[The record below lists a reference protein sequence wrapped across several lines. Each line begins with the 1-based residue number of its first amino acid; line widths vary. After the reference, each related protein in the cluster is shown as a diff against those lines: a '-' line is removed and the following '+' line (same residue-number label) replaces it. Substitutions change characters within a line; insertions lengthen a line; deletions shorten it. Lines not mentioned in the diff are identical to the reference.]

1 MLQLLIGLALFLGI
15 HSLQSLAPQ
24 VRENSMARW
33 GALGFK
39 AVYAAVAVLG
49 LYLLVQGYGQA
60 RLDPVVLWTPPR
72 GMQHATILLMWVAMV
87 LLVASY
93 VPGNQIK
100 AKLRHP
106 MTLSVKVWALGH
118 LLSNGNLADV
128 LLFGGFL
135 AWSVLGATTVG
146 AQLFTTADAAAAR
159 TTLSAPAVPI
169 TSAGAGQFVIINPG
183 LGVGVTLPAGGQ
195 WAAFALRYGDGTSWP
210 FGTYDG
216 NTTSPAVAAGG
227 TVIGA
232 ALSDRFWLGFA
243 WRVS

>member
-1 MLQLLIGLALFLGI
+1 MHFLTHFSDKGFDMLHLLIGLLLFLGM
-15 HSLQSLAPQ
+15 HSLYSLAPQ
-24 VRENSMARW
+24 LRQNAITRW

-39 AVYAAVAVLG
+39 GVYSAVSLLG
-49 LYLLVQGYGQA
+49 LYWLVQGYGQA
-60 RLDPVVLWTPPR
+60 RLDPVLLWTPPR

-135 AWSVLGATTVG
+135 IWAVLVFRAARKRDRQNLHTAPEGKLLSTLLTVVLGT
-146 AQLFTTADAAAAR
+146 
-159 TTLSAPAVPI
+159 
-169 TSAGAGQFVIINPG
+169 
-183 LGVGVTLPAGGQ
+183 GV
-195 WAAFALRYGDGTSWP
+195 WAAFLMGGLHLWLVGVLP
-210 FGTYDG
+210 FTR
-216 NTTSPAVAAGG
+216 AA
-227 TVIGA
+227 
-232 ALSDRFWLGFA
+232 
-243 WRVS
+243 

>member
-1 MLQLLIGLALFLGI
+1 MVQLLFGLVLFLGI
-15 HSLQSLAPQ
+15 HSLQSLAPR
-24 VRENSMARW
+24 VRQQAIARW

-39 AVYAAVAVLG
+39 GVYTLISLLG

-87 LLVASY
+87 LLVATY

-128 LLFGGFL
+128 ILFGGFL
-135 AWSVLGATTVG
+135 VWSVLV
-146 AQLFTTADAAAAR
+146 FRAAR
-159 TTLSAPAVPI
+159 QRDRQSRSSAPEGKLLGTLLAVLVG
-169 TSAGAGQFVIINPG
+169 T
-183 LGVGVTLPAGGQ
+183 GV
-195 WAAFALRYGDGTSWP
+195 WAAFLMGGLHLWLVGVVP
-210 FGTYDG
+210 FTR
-216 NTTSPAVAAGG
+216 AG
-227 TVIGA
+227 
-232 ALSDRFWLGFA
+232 
-243 WRVS
+243 

>member
-24 VRENSMARW
+24 MRQNGIDRW

-39 AVYAAVAVLG
+39 AVYAAVSVLG
-49 LYLLVQGYGQA
+49 LYLLV
-60 RLDPVVLWTPPR
+60 R
-72 GMQHATILLMWVAMV
+72 GMQHATILLMWLSMV
-87 LLVASY
+87 LLLASY

-135 AWSVLGATTVG
+135 IWSVLV
-146 AQLFTTADAAAAR
+146 FRAAR
-159 TTLSAPAVPI
+159 QRDRQSLHSAPEGKLVSTLI
-169 TSAGAGQFVIINPG
+169 TVV
-183 LGVGVTLPAGGQ
+183 LGTGI
-195 WAAFALRYGDGTSWP
+195 WAAFLMGGLHLWLVGVMP
-210 FGTYDG
+210 FTR
-216 NTTSPAVAAGG
+216 AG
-227 TVIGA
+227 
-232 ALSDRFWLGFA
+232 
-243 WRVS
+243 

>member
-1 MLQLLIGLALFLGI
+1 MLQLLIGLGLFLGI

-24 VRENSMARW
+24 MRQNGLARW

-72 GMQHATILLMWVAMV
+72 GMQHTTILLMWVAMV
-87 LLVASY
+87 LLVATY
-93 VPGNQIK
+93 VPANQIK

-135 AWSVLGATTVG
+135 VWSVLV
-146 AQLFTTADAAAAR
+146 FRAAR
-159 TTLSAPAVPI
+159 KRDRQNLHSAPEGKLLGTLLAVVVG
-169 TSAGAGQFVIINPG
+169 TGVWTAFLMGG
-183 LGVGVTLPAGGQ
+183 LHVWLVGVMPFTRAGG
-195 WAAFALRYGDGTSWP
+195 
-210 FGTYDG
+210 
-216 NTTSPAVAAGG
+216 
-227 TVIGA
+227 
-232 ALSDRFWLGFA
+232 
-243 WRVS
+243 

>member
-1 MLQLLIGLALFLGI
+1 MDSGVSECSCVFIRTRHKGFDMLQLLIGLALFLGI

-49 LYLLVQGYGQA
+49 LYLLVQGYSQA
-60 RLDPVVLWTPPR
+60 RLEPVVLWTPPR

-87 LLVASY
+87 LLVATY

-106 MTLSVKVWALGH
+106 MTLSVKVWALAH

-128 LLFGGFL
+128 LLFGSFL
-135 AWSVLGATTVG
+135 LWAVLSFRAARQRDRAMNTGYAPGTAAGTGVAVVVG
-146 AQLFTTADAAAAR
+146 A
-159 TTLSAPAVPI
+159 
-169 TSAGAGQFVIINPG
+169 
-183 LGVGVTLPAGGQ
+183 
-195 WAAFALRYGDGTSWP
+195 
-210 FGTYDG
+210 
-216 NTTSPAVAAGG
+216 VAWG
-227 TVIGA
+227 
-232 ALSDRFWLGFA
+232 GFA
-243 WRVS
+243 FWAHAWLIGVAPLAR

>member
-1 MLQLLIGLALFLGI
+1 MLSLVFGLVLFLGI
-15 HSLQSLAPQ
+15 HSLQSSAPQ
-24 VRENSMARW
+24 VRQNGIARW

-39 AVYAAVAVLG
+39 AVYSAVAVLG

-93 VPGNQIK
+93 VPDNQIK

-135 AWSVLGATTVG
+135 IWSVLVFRGARQRDRMSMRMAPEGRLLGTV
-146 AQLFTTADAAAAR
+146 L
-159 TTLSAPAVPI
+159 AVVVG
-169 TSAGAGQFVIINPG
+169 TSV
-183 LGVGVTLPAGGQ
+183 
-195 WAAFALRYGDGTSWP
+195 WAAFLMGGLHVWLVGVMP
-210 FGTYDG
+210 FTR
-216 NTTSPAVAAGG
+216 AG
-227 TVIGA
+227 
-232 ALSDRFWLGFA
+232 
-243 WRVS
+243 